1 MNHVCQ
7 KRWVA
12 VCLLFALLGGAD
24 ASAQF
29 LRQETI
35 EAQEITDTMRQ
46 EMLDLVTPAM
56 EKFYSG
62 DPADLSDARKTL
74 TDPHKNPN
82 ASAAFRE
89 AFSEIITPRL
99 EEAVTHDSVLL
110 RINAMIVAALLTDAD
125 SKALVDQALKDDNPA
140 VQRKAMEA
148 IRKRVQYWLTQPAG
162 GNRGAAASIDAAV
175 KQVNTMLE
183 ARPAPDPI
191 IITPG
196 LLMFL
201 DINSTESLETLI
213 GHINDRLALH
223 AEDPSL
229 SYAPEQAVIERV
241 SVQLTSSPDA
251 QLASATNKAA
261 WRYASLIIQQIE
273 AEQIDEDRVDKLAG
287 TVGQCLLALGRVVA
301 SAGESAPSRHVQFRA
316 WVEDQN
322 WDALQNLLQDDWVPV
337 LKAVPF
343 SLRDQDLEIE

>member
-1 MNHVCQ
+1 MNHVCE

-82 ASAAFRE
+82 ATAAFRE

-99 EEAVTHDSVLL
+99 AEAVSHDSVLM
-110 RINAMIVAALLTDAD
+110 RINAMIIAGLLTDAD
-125 SKALVDQALKDDNPA
+125 SKALIDQALKDDNPA

-162 GNRGAAASIDAAV
+162 GNRGAAASIEDAV
-175 KQVNTMLE
+175 NQVNKMLK

-201 DINSTESLETLI
+201 DINTPSSLETLI
-213 GHINDRLALH
+213 GHVNDRLALH
-223 AEDPSL
+223 VEDPSL
-229 SYAPEQAVIERV
+229 SYAPEQAVIERL
-241 SVQLTSSPDA
+241 SVLLTSSPNA
-251 QLASATNKAA
+251 QVAAATNKAA
-261 WRYASLIIQQIE
+261 WRYASLIIQQIK
-273 AEQIDEDRVDKLAG
+273 ADKIDDGRVEMAAG
-287 TVGQCLLALGRVVA
+287 TVGQCLLALGQVAA
-301 SAGESAPSRHVQFRA
+301 SAQQAPPAGHFQFRA
-316 WVEDQN
+316 WIKDQN

-337 LKAVPF
+337 LKAPPF
-343 SLRDQDLEIE
+343 SLRDEDFELE